1 MEIKIGK
8 KRLKQIEGS
17 DCDNIIFI
25 DKESKKEYSFDEYL
39 ELTKEEKL

>member
-1 MEIKIGK
+1 MRVRIGNK
-8 KRLKQIEGS
+8 TLEQIDGS

-39 ELTKEEKL
+39 ELINNEKK

>member
-25 DKESKKEYSFDEYL
+25 DRDTKKKETGINSDI
-39 ELTKEEKL
+39 KPID

>member
-25 DKESKKEYSFDEYL
+25 DRDTKKEYSFDVYL
-39 ELTKEEKL
+39 ELLKKENK